1 MNRDELENYYQN
13 NQDKIEAEFEEYI
26 EEMETRGFKRKE
38 LDTDKK
44 FWEFVD
50 ERRSNNSN

>member
-44 FWEFVD
+44 FWEFVN